1 MQCYSLLTLLYHEG
15 PWKDPSA
22 EKIKPDTVDVI
33 MSVFL
38 NVIISLD
45 FTIL

>member
-1 MQCYSLLTLLYHEG
+1 MQWYSLLTLLYHEG
-15 PWKDPSA
+15 AWEDPSA

-33 MSVFL
+33 ILIFL
-38 NVIISLD
+38 NFIISLD